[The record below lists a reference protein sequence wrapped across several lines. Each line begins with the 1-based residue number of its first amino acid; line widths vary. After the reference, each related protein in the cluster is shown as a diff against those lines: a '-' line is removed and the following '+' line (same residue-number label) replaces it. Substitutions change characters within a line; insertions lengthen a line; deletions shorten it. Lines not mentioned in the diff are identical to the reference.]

1 MDLPMGSGED
11 GRAITAATV
20 TAGGCV
26 GTGVGGGDMQ
36 EMSVAWTEGGG
47 AGVEDDAG
55 TFGALLAGGG
65 EESAPGLPAAPR
77 PKLKL
82 KFKVGGGGTGS

>member
-1 MDLPMGSGED
+1 
-11 GRAITAATV
+11 
-20 TAGGCV
+20 
-26 GTGVGGGDMQ
+26 
-36 EMSVAWTEGGG
+36 MSVAWTEGGG

-65 EESAPGLPAAPR
+65 EDTVPGAPTAPR

-82 KFKVGGGGTGS
+82 KFRVGGGGGGAGS